1 MEQEVFYK
9 DQYDKTLDR
18 KNEINSSLSTPIG
31 ILTALVAG
39 LFYAT
44 TNFDFKDNL
53 ALSIVYAVIGLC
65 SFLFLSRSIFHLIKA
80 LSDLHEG
87 YDYAYL
93 ADTDDLDKY
102 YRGLVDFYSSQLEA
116 TPAATLHNSNKEFDV
131 YLLSELIKSA
141 GINQKNNK
149 SKMFQRFQCHQYMIY
164 AFISLSLLIIPF
176 GIDFGVNKGKD
187 KVQKV
192 KIESVI
198 PVNLSIKYKDT
209 IERLNINR
217 KAMATEVKKP
227 TPPPTQMI
235 REGVNPN
242 IVRPATTA
250 GTSVKKK

>member
-9 DQYDKTLDR
+9 DQYDKSLDR

-44 TNFDFKDNL
+44 TTFDFSDRL
-53 ALSIVYAVIGLC
+53 MLTIIFAVIGGGSLA
-65 SFLFLSRSIFHLIKA
+65 LLSKSIFHLVKA
-80 LSDLHEG
+80 LSDLHDG

-93 ADTDDLDKY
+93 ADTDDLNNY
-102 YRGLVDFYSSQLEA
+102 YSGLLDFYNNQ
-116 TPAATLHNSNKEFDV
+116 PGAAPESARQSAQNEFDA

-149 SKMFQRFQCHQYMIY
+149 AKMFQRFKCHQFMIF

-176 GIDFGVNKGKD
+176 GIDFGINKGKD
-187 KVQKV
+187 KIQKV

-198 PVNLSIKYKDT
+198 PVNLNIKCKDTCERLSIKTSGNGKANRSKTDT
-209 IERLNINR
+209 
-217 KAMATEVKKP
+217 
-227 TPPPTQMI
+227 
-235 REGVNPN
+235 
-242 IVRPATTA
+242 TTHSNDQR
-250 GTSVKKK
+250 GH

>member
-1 MEQEVFYK
+1 MEQEAFYK
-9 DQYDKTLDR
+9 DQYDRTLDR

-44 TNFDFKDNL
+44 TNFDFTDNL
-53 ALSIVYAVIGLC
+53 VLSIIYAAIGLC
-65 SFLFLSRSIFHLIKA
+65 SFLLLSKSIFHLVKA

-93 ADTDDLDKY
+93 ADTDDLDSY
-102 YRGLVDFYSSQLEA
+102 YTGLVDFYGSQPGA
-116 TPAATLHNSNKEFDV
+116 TPAATLQDAKKEFDA

-149 SKMFQRFQCHQYMIY
+149 SKMFQRFQCHQNMIY

-192 KIESVI
+192 KIESII
-198 PVNLSIKYKDT
+198 PVDLNIKYKDT
-209 IERLNINR
+209 IERLNIKPKNDGNR
-217 KAMATEVKKP
+217 SKK
-227 TPPPTQMI
+227 T
-235 REGVNPN
+235 N
-242 IVRPATTA
+242 
-250 GTSVKKK
+250 TSANSNDKRGR

>member
-1 MEQEVFYK
+1 MPTNMEQEVFYK
-9 DQYDKTLDR
+9 DQYDKSLDR

-44 TNFDFKDNL
+44 TTFDFSDKL
-53 ALSIVYAVIGLC
+53 ILTIIFAIIGCGSLI
-65 SFLFLSRSIFHLIKA
+65 LLGKSIFHLVKA

-93 ADTDDLDKY
+93 ADTNDLDDY
-102 YRGLVDFYSSQLEA
+102 YTGLLNFYNSQLGA
-116 TPAATLHNSNKEFDV
+116 TPASAQLSAQKEFDS

-149 SKMFQRFQCHQYMIY
+149 AKMFQRFKCHQFMIF

-176 GIDFGVNKGKD
+176 GIDFGINKGKD

-192 KIESVI
+192 KIDSVI
-198 PVNLSIKYKDT
+198 PVNLNIKCQDT
-209 IERLNINR
+209 IERSNIKTSGNGKASSR
-217 KAMATEVKKP
+217 KT
-227 TPPPTQMI
+227 
-235 REGVNPN
+235 
-242 IVRPATTA
+242 
-250 GTSVKKK
+250 GTSAHPNDKRGS